1 MAKRISLSVA
11 LCFLALWAIPQSA
24 EGQDEVVI
32 GIPLAITGIHAK
44 FGEQHHNGY
53 KLALE
58 EIIPQGGIRKGALKG
73 KKLTFHFEDD
83 EGKPEK
89 AKAVTEK
96 LITRNKVPMIMGGYS
111 NSEVFAIAG
120 TTAQYGTPFLSPS
133 GAADDITRK
142 GWKNVFRLNQPAS
155 EYCSGLQNFMLKTI
169 KPSSMVILFENTLF
183 GTSTAKA
190 MKEWCEENK
199 IKVLM
204 FESYEAGAAD
214 FKPLLTRVKMAKAD
228 VIFMVSYIMDA
239 VLLTRQTAEL
249 DIDSKLFC
257 GGAAGFALPEYVKG
271 VGKLGEGVMTA
282 VLWSHDVKYPGAQKF
297 FDDFSKKFN
306 LAPTYHGAEAYSA
319 AYVCQDVLERTKS
332 LSKEDLNKALSETN
346 MITIFGPVKFVN
358 YKKFINQNK
367 VPSLVVQVIKGKHET
382 IWPPDAA
389 SAKYIYPQPK
399 WKDKR

>member
-306 LAPTYHGAEAYSA
+306 LVPTYHGAEAYSA